1 MKLMDVFEEI
11 VIFVVSYGY
20 YFASIPFI
28 LGIIGAVLK
37 AYEVF

>member
-1 MKLMDVFEEI
+1 MAVFDLIEET

-28 LGIIGAVLK
+28 LGILGAIILD
-37 AYEVF
+37 

>member
-1 MKLMDVFEEI
+1 MKLKGVYDTIEEI

-28 LGIIGAVLK
+28 LGILGAIILD
-37 AYEVF
+37 